1 MVTLDDRLRRNEDEI
16 AAKVM
21 DGEAIII
28 NLVSGVYYRMDEVG
42 GAIWAM
48 IEDGRSLGE
57 MVTTLTE
64 QYEVSRDQAQTD
76 VERLATEL
84 LREKLVSASDDTPQA
99 EQRQVAKPQRRL
111 SYEPPVLNVYRD
123 MGDLLAL
130 DPPVPVFKD
139 IPQH

>member
-28 NLVSGVYYRMDEVG
+28 NLVSGVYYSMDKVG

-64 QYEVSRDQAQTD
+64 QYEVS
-76 VERLATEL
+76 
-84 LREKLVSASDDTPQA
+84 
-99 EQRQVAKPQRRL
+99 
-111 SYEPPVLNVYRD
+111 VLIR
-123 MGDLLAL
+123 
-130 DPPVPVFKD
+130 
-139 IPQH
+139 